1 MKKTILMS
9 LFATLLS
16 VFTATAQSNTY
27 SIIIK
32 MQNGT
37 VFTIG
42 PNEADSIY
50 FDDGKLTVS
59 GKSIE
64 AIEQRVGILETAV
77 SSVMAIATKNSND
90 INNNEKEI
98 TSLSEKT
105 DMLAK
110 ELAEVKRDVN
120 AALAIANNNKTI
132 IEQLQVLFEALDSD
146 IKTLK
151 LDNAEMKTR
160 LFRLE
165 DIVSE
170 LQNK

>member
-16 VFTATAQSNTY
+16 VFTASAQSNTY

-59 GKSIE
+59 GMSIE
-64 AIEQRVGILETAV
+64 AIEKRVGILESAV
-77 SSVMAIATKNSND
+77 SSVMAIAAKNSND
-90 INNNEKEI
+90 INENKKDILDLMKKSESYEK
-98 TSLSEKT
+98 
-105 DMLAK
+105 D
-110 ELAEVKRDVN
+110 VKDVQ
-120 AALAIANNNKTI
+120 AIANSNTNK
-132 IEQLQVLFEALDSD
+132 IEQLQKLNDDLASD
-146 IKTLK
+146 IKDLK
-151 LDNAEMKTR
+151 NENAEMKNR
-160 LFRLE
+160 ILRLE
-165 DIVSE
+165 EIVSE

>member
-16 VFTATAQSNTY
+16 VFTASAQSNTY

-50 FDDGKLTVS
+50 FDEGKLTVS

-64 AIEQRVGILETAV
+64 AIEKRVEILESAV
-77 SSVMAIATKNSND
+77 SSVMAIANKNSND
-90 INNNEKEI
+90 INENKKDILDLMKKSESYEK
-98 TSLSEKT
+98 
-105 DMLAK
+105 D
-110 ELAEVKRDVN
+110 VKDVQ
-120 AALAIANNNKTI
+120 AIANSNTNI
-132 IEQLQVLFEALDSD
+132 IEQLQKLNDVLASD
-146 IKTLK
+146 IAVLK
-151 LDNAEMKTR
+151 KENEDMKER
-160 LFRLE
+160 IFRLE
-165 DIVSE
+165 EIVNE

>member
-16 VFTATAQSNTY
+16 VFTASAQSNTY

-64 AIEQRVGILETAV
+64 AIEERVGILESAV

-90 INNNEKEI
+90 INENKKDILSLSGQTNKLEKEQV
-98 TSLSEKT
+98 
-105 DMLAK
+105 
-110 ELAEVKRDVN
+110 EVKRDVQN
-120 AALAIANNNKTI
+120 ALDIANSNSTI
-132 IEQLQVLFEALDSD
+132 IGQIQQIIEVFDSKITFLEQDNKELKAKIE
-146 IKTLK
+146 TLEK
-151 LDNAEMKTR
+151 
-160 LFRLE
+160 
-165 DIVSE
+165 IVSD

>member
-1 MKKTILMS
+1 MKKIIIMS

-64 AIEQRVGILETAV
+64 AIEERVGILETAV
-77 SSVMAIATKNSND
+77 SSVMGIANKNSND
-90 INNNEKEI
+90 ININKMDI
-98 TSLSEKT
+98 SSLSNKT
-105 DMLAK
+105 DMLVDGLGK
-110 ELAEVKRDVN
+110 VESDVKK
-120 AALAIANNNKTI
+120 ALAIANSNTNK
-132 IEQLQVLFEALDSD
+132 IEQLQKLNDDLASD
-146 IKTLK
+146 IAFLK
-151 LDNAEMKTR
+151 KENEDMKER
-160 LFRLE
+160 IFRLE
-165 DIVSE
+165 DIVNE

>member
-1 MKKTILMS
+1 MKKTIIMS
-9 LFATLLS
+9 FFATLLS

-64 AIEQRVGILETAV
+64 AIEERVDVLENAV
-77 SSVMAIATKNSND
+77 SNVMAIATKNSNE
-90 INNNEKEI
+90 INKHEKEI

-120 AALAIANNNKTI
+120 AALAIANSNKTI
-132 IEQLQVLFEALDSD
+132 IEQLQLFIEALDSD

-165 DIVSE
+165 DIVNE

>member
-1 MKKTILMS
+1 MKKIIIMS

-64 AIEQRVGILETAV
+64 AIEERVGILETAV
-77 SSVMAIATKNSND
+77 SSVMGIANKNSND
-90 INNNEKEI
+90 IDENKKYILDLMKKSESYEK
-98 TSLSEKT
+98 
-105 DMLAK
+105 D
-110 ELAEVKRDVN
+110 VKDVQ
-120 AALAIANNNKTI
+120 AIANSNTNK
-132 IEQLQVLFEALDSD
+132 IEQLQKLNYDLASD
-146 IKTLK
+146 IAVLK
-151 LDNAEMKTR
+151 KDNEDMKESIY
-160 LFRLE
+160 RLE
-165 DIVSE
+165 AIVSE